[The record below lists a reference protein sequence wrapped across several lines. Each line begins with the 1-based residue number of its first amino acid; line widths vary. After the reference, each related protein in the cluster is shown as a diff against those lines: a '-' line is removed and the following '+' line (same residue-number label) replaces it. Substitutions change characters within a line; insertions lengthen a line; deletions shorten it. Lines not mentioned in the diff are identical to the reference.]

1 MSANRPIYVPVV
13 TGFYVPANDSSRYWF
28 GNEKTI
34 QLGNVIENKKR
45 VVEDDDNLEYCN
57 EGDCEEIVE
66 VNNQIEDDAVNGNE
80 EEDDEQ
86 EIFIEVDNIDEL
98 FMDGYLINIKSN
110 LNSPFNGADKLYDG
124 CEYSLKEFCRY
135 LLCLK
140 NAIMVGDVAFCCI
153 VGAVLS
159 FIPFENRFTQSL
171 GVDSTVYD
179 HLKVINYF
187 ADFDSSLQTFKFNI
201 CDNQSCIIKKDGSFS
216 CDHEKKRKKYFYYM
230 PIRQRMEFLLKSDL
244 RNFFLYPIHKYRS
257 PKVIKIIC
265 LRYYFINLI
274 INFLC

>member
-1 MSANRPIYVPVV
+1 MSDKRPFYVPVV
-13 TGFYVPANDSSRYWF
+13 SSFYVPANDSSRYWF

-34 QLGNVIENKKR
+34 QFGNVIENEIR
-45 VVEDDDNLEYCN
+45 VVEDDDNLEYFN
-57 EGDCEEIVE
+57 EGDREEIVE

-98 FMDGYLINIKSN
+98 FMDGYLINIQSN

-159 FIPFENRFTQSL
+159 FIPLENRFTQSL
-171 GVDSTVYD
+171 GVDSSVYE

-201 CDNQSCIIKKDGSFS
+201 CDNQSCIIKKDGSFC

-230 PIRQRMEFLLKSDL
+230 PIRQRVEYLLKSDL
-244 RNFFLYPIHKYRS
+244 RNFFLYPLHKYRS
-257 PKVIKIIC
+257 PKVIN
-265 LRYYFINLI
+265 YYFFMILI
-274 INFLC
+274 YEFNY